1 MAWPDSSPMTST
13 RRHGLF
19 LIAIVVGNSVPGG
32 WIGRASDREA
42 TAQIAASTPNGSCFL
57 LHEVGVGEIR
67 REPSVSCRMP
77 VSPQSTFK
85 IPHALAALDA
95 GVVTGADSQFAY
107 DGSSQPFEAWRRDH
121 TLQSAM
127 RFSALWWFQRV
138 AEKLGAQREHDYL
151 RRLAY
156 GNADSSSGLTTF
168 WLGGSLVIS
177 PEEQRQFLLR
187 LFASTLPV
195 RQDAMRTVREILV
208 QPKGM
213 VVNASGEHPFGKPW
227 PPGTVLSAK
236 TGSGRDRSG
245 QQVRWLVGHVSRG
258 RRAWV
263 FVSCVV
269 GGDDTPPLAAVDLAA
284 KSLHRAG
291 VM

>member
-1 MAWPDSSPMTST
+1 MTNT
-13 RRHGLF
+13 PGRGLF
-19 LIAIVVGNSVPGG
+19 LIALTVFAQNVATGWNSP
-32 WIGRASDREA
+32 ASRQS
-42 TAQIAASTPNGSCFL
+42 TAGQSPPALLQGSCFL
-57 LHEVGVGEIR
+57 LHEVGVGEVG
-67 REPSVSCRMP
+67 REPSVVCGTR

-127 RFSALWWFQRV
+127 RFSAVWWFQRV
-138 AEKLGAQREHDYL
+138 AEKLGAKREHDYL

-177 PEEQRQFLLR
+177 PDEQKQFLLR

-195 RQDAMRTVREILV
+195 RRDAMRTVREILV

-213 VVNASGEHPFGKPW
+213 VVNARGEHSFGNPW

-236 TGSGRDRSG
+236 TGSGRDQTGR
-245 QQVRWLVGHVSRG
+245 QVRWLVGHVTRA
-258 RRAWV
+258 RRSWV
-263 FVSCVV
+263 FVSCVI

-284 KSLHRAG
+284 RSLHQAG
-291 VM
+291 VI